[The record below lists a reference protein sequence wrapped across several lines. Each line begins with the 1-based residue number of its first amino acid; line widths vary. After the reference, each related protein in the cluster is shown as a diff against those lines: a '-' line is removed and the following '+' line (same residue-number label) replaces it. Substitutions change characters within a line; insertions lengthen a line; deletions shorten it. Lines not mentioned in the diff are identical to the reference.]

1 LDDHNVALIV
11 EQRTVARRQRDF
23 HEADRLKT
31 LLEQQFNVVLVD
43 HPMSEGGHTTWSVN
57 DVPDTSTSIMHLA
70 RDFLDLVASG
80 QHTEDELVATAV
92 RVLQDEV
99 AGRRNEMQGRK
110 YADAAFDFALAGVAN
125 ATLFHLLSAGAT
137 SELRRYGR
145 RSSCRDV
152 DILFVVEKMAAAGVT
167 SHDSDCFAVAAELL
181 RERAKERVSDGSDGG
196 DADRAAVVD
205 LLASGRFSLLSDR
218 PLLWLWRQSARSRKF
233 GNQMPAAA
241 PSTEAT
247 VTLPVFDDPSL
258 PLYVD
263 VGCGLGTSLLGLAT
277 DPARPPANYLGAD
290 LSPGA
295 VAFGRGIAARWGLT
309 QRCGFVVCAAEDVLT
324 ALLDQYPG
332 RVRGVHINFPTPYAL
347 NAVLGGSG
355 DSGDSD
361 GGDGDGTDDDDDD
374 SGGGNRQLPQD
385 LDDFMVTGPLV
396 ALCRRVLA
404 AAGHTNDASPSSPPG
419 YLLLQSNVEDVA
431 VTTRRA
437 VLRHGVGPEGRHSFV
452 LPTDADVDAL
462 FGPGLTTC
470 TEPPAPPASPIA
482 PQAGGVTLQ
491 RRAQRWVDA
500 GGERAAGA
508 GWYSRR
514 VLPPGARTETEA
526 MCEMERKP
534 VYRTV
539 IVVK

>member
-1 LDDHNVALIV
+1 
-11 EQRTVARRQRDF
+11 
-23 HEADRLKT
+23 
-31 LLEQQFNVVLVD
+31 
-43 HPMSEGGHTTWSVN
+43 
-57 DVPDTSTSIMHLA
+57 
-70 RDFLDLVASG
+70 
-80 QHTEDELVATAV
+80 
-92 RVLQDEV
+92 
-99 AGRRNEMQGRK
+99 
-110 YADAAFDFALAGVAN
+110 
-125 ATLFHLLSAGAT
+125 
-137 SELRRYGR
+137 
-145 RSSCRDV
+145 
-152 DILFVVEKMAAAGVT
+152 
-167 SHDSDCFAVAAELL
+167 
-181 RERAKERVSDGSDGG
+181 
-196 DADRAAVVD
+196 
-205 LLASGRFSLLSDR
+205 
-218 PLLWLWRQSARSRKF
+218 
-233 GNQMPAAA
+233 
-241 PSTEAT
+241 
-247 VTLPVFDDPSL
+247 
-258 PLYVD
+258 
-263 VGCGLGTSLLGLAT
+263 
-277 DPARPPANYLGAD
+277 
-290 LSPGA
+290 
-295 VAFGRGIAARWGLT
+295 
-309 QRCGFVVCAAEDVLT
+309 VCAAEDVLT

-355 DSGDSD
+355 D
-361 GGDGDGTDDDDDD
+361 GTDDDEDD

-404 AAGHTNDASPSSPPG
+404 ATGHTSDASASSPPG

-462 FGPGLTTC
+462 FGPDLTTC
-470 TEPPAPPASPIA
+470 TEPASPIA

-500 GGERAAGA
+500 GGERAVGA